1 MPDSYEFSPILCI
14 HGSVSSSIA
23 QSIVYMDLAA
33 HVCKDLKERLSQNDL
48 VRIVELQQEIYS
60 FKIHCVTDY
69 FTELK
74 VLWEELENYR
84 PTRNCICP
92 VKCTCA
98 AYPEI

>member
-1 MPDSYEFSPILCI
+1 
-14 HGSVSSSIA
+14 
-23 QSIVYMDLAA
+23 MDLAA